1 MFEKN
6 LECEK
11 MNQKI
16 KKQLRQNGNSEKAIA
31 EIEKVYSD

>member
-1 MFEKN
+1 MSKKS
-6 LECEK
+6 LECKK